1 MYEDIIPKLFVNNS
15 CTMTEYVDK
24 IKTSTFEDLISL
36 KKFNKPKHEYKVV
49 PQHLKALRFSMKYL
63 PLEETTKDNYLV
75 KMIYVKVDKTKFNGE
90 EPDAIIIDDN
100 IKILPDGIFIDYEK
114 YVQFFLRRKLE
125 DLFDVFGVLDQL
137 PPEPVKVRKPRK
149 KKAIPESFEELIT
162 GDDNE

>member
-1 MYEDIIPKLFVNNS
+1 MALFGKKKNYVCQITDKDYYIRGISTQKYDTPKSIRTMYEDIIPKLFVNNS

-90 EPDAIIIDDN
+90 
-100 IKILPDGIFIDYEK
+100 
-114 YVQFFLRRKLE
+114 
-125 DLFDVFGVLDQL
+125 
-137 PPEPVKVRKPRK
+137 
-149 KKAIPESFEELIT
+149 
-162 GDDNE
+162 